1 MPSRVTERNR
11 TPALT
16 PEAAERHCIDAAY
29 ALAQRQLDDGS
40 ASPSV
45 ITHFLKMGTE
55 KARLERE
62 KLESD
67 ILLNQ
72 SKNNAIQDSKKIEEL
87 YSGAIKAMREYSGKD
102 EDGDGDGDA
111 SDDDDW

>member
-1 MPSRVTERNR
+1 MPCNSKSHNR

-55 KARLERE
+55 KARLERL

-67 ILLNQ
+67 IQLNQ
-72 SKNNAIQDSKKIEEL
+72 SKNNAIQDSKRIEEL
-87 YSGAIKAMREYSGKD
+87 YAGAIDAMRTYSGH
-102 EDGDGDGDA
+102 G
-111 SDDDDW
+111 SDDDDDDGGWE